1 MKIQH
6 AILFGA
12 MVSLLTAATLEERVG
27 QLEKQL
33 KYYDEME
40 EIVEEIEKK
49 SFQDRIN
56 LSSELRFR
64 VDQFNYRLT
73 KLKTD
78 REKAA
83 LAEVDRDAVE
93 GDPFEKHYE
102 PHYAVMLRLN
112 MTAQLEEDAKFFA
125 RLVGS
130 RSSQNHQRL
139 CILSREITAEPENK
153 NMAFD
158 FDRAYFDLKFAD
170 SGSGK
175 YYLSAGVLPTSGGS
189 SSNIIENAPR
199 KSMFPSLMFDS
210 NVMGAILTADLSSV
224 TGVEKSFARAIG
236 GKAFTLN
243 PGQFYYQCN
252 RETIENMD
260 VAGLFF
266 ETRVPALGENI
277 LYIGANRAGNIKAT
291 PYLGSSSASVDIKT
305 LDSLGDITNYGAGF
319 EVHSIASVWDFFLH
333 YALSHPEGN
342 GNRLD
347 AFVGTI
353 DTADVDGDGDTS
365 EVLNALGNPA
375 YTNASYAGGE
385 LLKEDGYAFHTG
397 FRHALCHCLKWGVEY
412 NRGSKY
418 WWSATQGSEDV
429 FNKLATR
436 GEAVE
441 AYINYFHERTIN
453 FRVGY
458 LGMHEEYTGSGW
470 HFGEPVEKSGDQ
482 HNYYLMI
489 TTRF

>member
-1 MKIQH
+1 MKIKQWT
-6 AILFGA
+6 LFAA
-12 MVSLLTAATLEERVG
+12 MASLLTASTLEERVEE
-27 QLEKQL
+27 LEKRL

-64 VDQFNYRLT
+64 ADQFSYRLT
-73 KLKTD
+73 KLKTGL
-78 REKAA
+78 EGS
-83 LAEVDRDAVE
+83 EVDRDAVE
-93 GDPFEKHYE
+93 GDPFEKQYE

-112 MTAQLEEDAKFFA
+112 MTATIEENAKFFA

-130 RSSQNHQRL
+130 RSSQNNQRL
-139 CILSREITAEPENK
+139 CVLSRKITAEPENK

-158 FDRAYFDLKFAD
+158 FDRAYFDLKFLD
-170 SGSGK
+170 TDGGK
-175 YYLSAGVLPTSGGS
+175 FYLSTGILPTSGGS

-210 NVMGAILTADLSSV
+210 NVMGAILTGDFSESV
-224 TGVEKSFARAIG
+224 GIEKSFVRAIG

-252 RETIENMD
+252 RETIQNMD
-260 VAGLFF
+260 VGGLFF
-266 ETRVPALGENI
+266 ETKLPVVSENI

-291 PYLGSSSASVDIKT
+291 PYLGSSSTSVDIKT
-305 LDSLGDITNYGAGF
+305 LKPLGDITNYGAGL
-319 EVHSIASVWDFFLH
+319 EVRNLASDWDLFFH
-333 YALSHPEGN
+333 YAISHPDGN
-342 GNRLD
+342 GNR
-347 AFVGTI
+347 I
-353 DTADVDGDGDTS
+353 DFTDTNPDLAATGNFYTTAD
-365 EVLNALGNPA
+365 
-375 YTNASYAGGE
+375 YARGE
-385 LLKEDGYAFHTG
+385 LLNEEGYAYHTG
-397 FRHALCHCLKWGVEY
+397 FRHALCDCVTWGGEY

-441 AYINYFHERTIN
+441 AYINYYHDRMIN
-453 FRVGY
+453 FRAGY
-458 LGMHEEYTGSGW
+458 LGMHESYTGSGW
-470 HFGEPVEKSGDQ
+470 HFGEPAEKSGDQ
-482 HNYYLMI
+482 QNYYLI
-489 TTRF
+489 ISTRF